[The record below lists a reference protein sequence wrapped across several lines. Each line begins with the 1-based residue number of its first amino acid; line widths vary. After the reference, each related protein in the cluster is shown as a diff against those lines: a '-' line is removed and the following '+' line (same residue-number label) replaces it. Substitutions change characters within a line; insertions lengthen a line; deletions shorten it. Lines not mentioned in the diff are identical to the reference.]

1 MSDNGGPAFP
11 QNDRWESGYEGTIQV
26 TKQVPGHPGMSLRDW
41 FAGQA
46 MLMCPT
52 NSWEVSEAAKYC
64 YALADAMLKERN
76 IHE

>member
-11 QNDRWESGYEGTIQV
+11 FLPTQDRHMNTSGMT
-26 TKQVPGHPGMSLRDW
+26 LRDW

-64 YALADAMLKERN
+64 YNLADAMLKERSN
-76 IHE
+76 HE